1 MLIKLATLILIGLV
15 AGFVAATLVGE
26 RRRYGILGY
35 IVVGAIGAIGGSYV
49 FGALELPN
57 VGLVPQLIAALAG
70 SIVLVLLL
78 RLLRR

>member
-1 MLIKLATLILIGLV
+1 MLIKIVTLILIGLV